1 MKCRLVQSEGHD
13 QQAPA
18 IENWLT
24 VDELKGPSSSGMFSL
39 MNRSIRENKQLL
51 FYSTAKKF
59 RSFTFPIPG
68 VSLTLLAA
76 RRRQGGAGGG
86 AFMRAEQKLVENRGG
101 SQDGDDVT
109 GTAAAAAFCFFFFD
123 DRFNFCAAL
132 REERQHTHTHTGELK
147 WHPNLPFIVHKYH
160 LQAKGKGAFD
170 LWMSSKAA
178 TKYSI
183 SSYYF
188 ASLFNVFF
196 FNISAAGPSSLTH
209 SFIGISWTL
218 SLQEYTVCVI
228 NVINSIII
236 KTSRY
241 SDSLS

>member
-1 MKCRLVQSEGHD
+1 MKCRLVQSEGHG

-132 REERQHTHTHTGELK
+132 REERQHTHTQ
-147 WHPNLPFIVHKYH
+147 V
-160 LQAKGKGAFD
+160 
-170 LWMSSKAA
+170 S
-178 TKYSI
+178 
-183 SSYYF
+183 
-188 ASLFNVFF
+188 
-196 FNISAAGPSSLTH
+196 
-209 SFIGISWTL
+209 
-218 SLQEYTVCVI
+218 
-228 NVINSIII
+228 
-236 KTSRY
+236 
-241 SDSLS
+241 